1 MLHELSFYDELNVVK
16 TTKAFRRYA
25 RSYSIEIIKDKNRNM
40 NHSLVQLEAS
50 KPVIRDLFRIC

>member
-1 MLHELSFYDELNVVK
+1 MLHELPFYDESNVVK

-40 NHSLVQLEAS
+40 NDSLVQLEAS